1 MTMQTVAVGLALF
14 LLITFCLG
22 QSTSPPPP
30 KDLILIKLVNWKI
43 EKFKPYLAF
52 IGVLTFLTLFKIFY
66 PKIPYVAK
74 YIPQSLILVV
84 SGIAIAAAVNAS
96 GISFEETKMVLTPT
110 LFFDFLLPPVILDAS
125 YNLSNRTFLD
135 FLASIL
141 IYAIFGTLIN
151 FFIIGPL
158 MYGMDVAGAMEPGLP
173 NIPISNYFL
182 FASLII
188 AVDPVAVLAIFQEI
202 GVNLGLYFTVFGES
216 LLNDAVTVVL
226 YEIMVEFASAT
237 SASVK
242 EVGYGIA
249 SFFTISLGGALIGFI
264 MGAVSCLLTRW
275 ETHLAPML
283 LILLALFSYYITTC
297 LGWSG
302 IIALICCGLMQS
314 GYAFHNVSSELVNT
328 LEEIIQQISEVSE
341 ALIFL
346 LLGFQIMTTKL
357 EWSTGFCLW
366 AFVICTF
373 ARAVS
378 ILVFSQI
385 VNCLKINNMRISYRE
400 QLIMIYGG
408 LRGAVASSLAFLLK
422 DLHAVNEKVRE
433 IIITCTLFIIAVTVG
448 LQGLTVKPL
457 VKLSQIKLQEK
468 QTLSVINDLSCR
480 IIDHTLAGVEA
491 IIGSIGR
498 NRSRELFARMDFKFI
513 RPILQ
518 KRPQR
523 HDKVLRT
530 YEQISLSLHWAT
542 VKPEKSTEYLKDLPE
557 TLVNRFLRGD
567 MTGGGSHRYKGRDE
581 EGSLFDVITDE
592 PPPRRESRGLFLRVR
607 PPREESERPE
617 WLRPT
622 SMISERPGNPDKQYK
637 ERFLYVM
644 RRKSS
649 EFSQADFPD
658 QAQFAQLRSLSHYTD
673 MQSDTH
679 TSSKSQSRSDETQ

>member
-1 MTMQTVAVGLALF
+1 MT
-14 LLITFCLG
+14 LLQLIPFCLA
-22 QSTSPPPP
+22 QSTPPPP
-30 KDLILIKLVNWKI
+30 HDLRLIKLVNWKI
-43 EKFKPYLAF
+43 EEFEPYLAF
-52 IGVLTFLTLFKIFY
+52 TGVLALIALFKLFY
-66 PKIPYVAK
+66 PKIPYIAE

-96 GISFEETKMVLTPT
+96 GISFEDSRMVLTPT
-110 LFFDFLLPPVILDAS
+110 LFFNFLLPPVVLDAS

-135 FLASIL
+135 YLASIL

-158 MYGMDVAGAMEPGLP
+158 MYGIAEAGAMGPGFP
-173 NIPISNYFL
+173 HIPISNYFL
-182 FASLII
+182 FSSLIV

-226 YEIMVEFASAT
+226 YEIMREFSSAT
-237 SASVK
+237 SASIK

-249 SFFTISLGGALIGFI
+249 SFFTISLGGVLTGLI
-264 MGAVSCLLTRW
+264 MGVISCLFTRW
-275 ETHLAPML
+275 EAHLASIL
-283 LILLALFSYYITTC
+283 LILLALFSYYITNC

-302 IIALICCGLMQS
+302 IIALICCGLIQS
-314 GYAFHNVSSELVNT
+314 GYAFHNISAELVNT
-328 LEEIIQQISEVSE
+328 LEEIVRQVSEVSE

-366 AFVICTF
+366 AFFCCTL
-373 ARAVS
+373 ARGVS
-378 ILVFSQI
+378 ILAFSKI
-385 VNCLKINNMRISYRE
+385 VNWLKINNMRIGYRE

-422 DLHAVNEKVRE
+422 DLHEVDEDVKE
-433 IIITCTLFIIAVTVG
+433 IIITCTLFIIAITVG
-448 LQGLTVKPL
+448 FQGLTVKPL

-480 IIDHTLAGVEA
+480 IIDHTLAGVES

-518 KRPQR
+518 RRPQR
-523 HDKVLRT
+523 HNDTVLRT

-542 VKPEKSTEYLKDLPE
+542 VKPEMSTRYLKDLPE

-567 MTGGGSHRYKGRDE
+567 MAGGGSHRYKGRDE
-581 EGSLFDVITDE
+581 EDSLFDVITDE
-592 PPPRRESRGLFLRVR
+592 PPTRRESRSVFLRVN
-607 PPREESERPE
+607 ERPE

-649 EFSQADFPD
+649 EFSQADMPD
-658 QAQFAQLRSLSHYTD
+658 QAHLAQLRRLSHYTD
-673 MQSDTH
+673 MPSDTL
-679 TSSKSQSRSDETQ
+679 SDTQ